1 MLASCKKSYE
11 KPRQHIKKQR
21 HHFAHKVWIVKAMVF
36 PVVMYGCESWTIKKA
51 ESQRTDAFKLWCW
64 RRLLGV
70 PWIQRTSNLSI
81 LKEINPEV
89 LMLELKLMLW
99 PANAKSMLIGK
110 DLDSGKDWSQKS
122 KRVAEDEV
130 DSITYS
136 VDLSL
141 SKLWE
146 MVKDRE
152 AYCAAVHGMAK
163 SWAWLGN
170 WTTTYIL
177 YANACF
183 FTTIQICREKVC
195 YIIWFKTDLC
205 FTNPHKIFS
214 WKKEEVIYS
223 DFKYSWYFQ

>member
-1 MLASCKKSYE
+1 MLASCKKSYD
-11 KPRQHIKKQR
+11 KHRQHIKKER
-21 HHFAHKVWIVKAMVF
+21 HHFFDKDLYSQSYGFSISHVQMWELDHKEGWVPK
-36 PVVMYGCESWTIKKA
+36 
-51 ESQRTDAFKLWCW
+51 TDAFKLWCW